1 MENSVLLPGSVR
13 PADLKGKHH
22 DEILD
27 WLKARVRSLYAMREE
42 AIGPELMRELERVVV
57 LRTVDSKWMDHL
69 DAMDDLRQGIGLRAF
84 GQKDPLTEYK
94 FEAYDMFNNMTESI
108 QEEVARLIM
117 RVRLA
122 SPPSA
127 VQWRWPTPRPQ
138 AAAPARGRSAARKSG
153 PQ

>member
-1 MENSVLLPGSVR
+1 M
-13 PADLKGKHH
+13 
-22 DEILD
+22 
-27 WLKARVRSLYAMREE
+27 
-42 AIGPELMRELERVVV
+42 V

-122 SPPSA
+122 SPPQRRSVA
-127 VQWRWPTPRPQ
+127 VANPTPSGGGAGQGPQRSQKKVGRNDPCPCGSGKKYKRCCKHELQ
-138 AAAPARGRSAARKSG
+138 AASAAN
-153 PQ
+153 